1 MRANLPV
8 SGHEVAVSDTANI
21 LSTTDLNGDITYAN
35 RDFITIAGFTE
46 AELIGQH
53 HNVIR
58 HPDMPPEA
66 FADLWEKLR
75 TGRSWMGLVKNRCK
89 NGDHYWVSAY
99 ATPVSRDGKVVEYQ
113 SVRVKPRTEQIR
125 AAEALYRQLQQ
136 GTVPKALRRK
146 PLGTRNKVSL
156 YAALGALV
164 AGTLGGWLSDA
175 PIAVAILQPLLAAAG
190 AAAFAAIPVASLKTI
205 VGEARRVGKN
215 PLSQLVYSGRSDE
228 LGEIDFAM
236 KMLEAEAG
244 AMVGRIADSSHRLSL
259 HAQELSGAMQSS
271 TLSAS
276 NQQHDTEQV
285 ATAIQQMVTSI
296 QEVAVSAQRTADVAA
311 RAAMEADS
319 GQRIVEL
326 TGASITRL
334 AADIQQATEVIL
346 DVETRSQE
354 ISKVLDVIS
363 GIAEQTNLLA
373 LNAAIEAARAGDQG
387 RGFAVVADEV
397 RGLAS
402 RTSVATAEI
411 HTMITTLQ
419 TGSQQAV
426 EAMHRSRE
434 QAQHSVSSAAQAEQ
448 SLKTIHGR
456 VNEIS
461 DMSSRIAVA
470 VEQQSAVSEEISRNV
485 ASIRSGAESNL
496 ATGLQSQQSAKDV
509 AVLAESMQAL
519 VQQFWSRRR
528 A

>member
-8 SGHEVAVSDTANI
+8 TGNEVAVSETANI

-35 RDFITIAGFTE
+35 RDFIDIAGFSE
-46 AELIGQH
+46 AELIGEH
-53 HNVIR
+53 HNVVR
-58 HPDMPPEA
+58 HPDMPPAA

-75 TGRSWMGLVKNRCK
+75 SGRSWMGLVKNRCK

-99 ATPVSRDGKVVEYQ
+99 ATPVSRDGRVVEYQ
-113 SVRVKPRTEQIR
+113 SVRVKPRAEQIQ
-125 AAEALYRQLQQ
+125 AAEALYHELRQ
-136 GTVPKALRRK
+136 GAVPRALRRR
-146 PLGTRNKVSL
+146 PLGTRSRVSL
-156 YAALGALV
+156 NAALGALV
-164 AGTLGGWLSDA
+164 AGALGAWLGDA
-175 PIAVAILQPLLAAAG
+175 PTAVAILEPLLGAVGAG
-190 AAAFAAIPVASLKTI
+190 ALAAIPVAALKNI
-205 VGEARRVGKN
+205 VGEARRVGEN
-215 PLSQLVYSGRSDE
+215 PLSQLVYTGRNDE
-228 LGEIDFAM
+228 LGEIAFSM

-244 AMVGRIADSSHRLSL
+244 AMVGRIADSSQRLSL

-276 NQQHDTEQV
+276 NQQQDTDQV
-285 ATAIQQMVTSI
+285 ATAIQQMVASI

-311 RAAMEADS
+311 RADVEAES
-319 GQRIVEL
+319 GQQIVGL
-326 TGASITRL
+326 TGPSITRL
-334 AADIQQATEVIL
+334 AADIQQATNVIL

-354 ISKVLDVIS
+354 ISRVLDVIT

-419 TGSQQAV
+419 AGSQQAV
-426 EAMHRSRE
+426 EAMQRSRE
-434 QAQHSVSSAAQAEQ
+434 QAQHSVSRAAEAEQ
-448 SLKTIHGR
+448 SLQAIHSR

-461 DMSSRIAVA
+461 EMSARIAVA
-470 VEQQSAVSEEISRNV
+470 VEQQSAASEEISRNI
-485 ASIRSGAESNL
+485 ASIRSGAENNL
-496 ATGLQSQQSAKDV
+496 TIGLQSQQSAKDV
-509 AVLAESMQAL
+509 AVLADSMQAQ

-528 A
+528 S